1 MRIRDLYKIKGFP
14 YVTVILAIVSFV
26 LSCVVW
32 LKPELFDFLC
42 IETRPKYF
50 WQYFS
55 GCFIHSV
62 EPRWSMWI
70 HMGMNFMGLIPLG
83 IITEKVIG
91 TKNMF
96 WMFLGE
102 LAVTA
107 VVLQIVTLSN
117 PGQASGISSI
127 CYAFATV
134 AFYCVYKV
142 IKKKEVPC
150 VKQALFYYCVFECW
164 GMLQM
169 LIMMNPINAPMS
181 FAGHISGIVVGI
193 IAIILTSKTIQC
205 KIDG

>member
-1 MRIRDLYKIKGFP
+1 MRIRDLYRIKGFP
-14 YVTVILAIVSFV
+14 YITVILAIFSFV
-26 LSCVVW
+26 ASCVVW

-91 TKNMF
+91 TRNILLL
-96 WMFLGE
+96 FLGE
-102 LAVTA
+102 LVATA
-107 VVLQIVTLSN
+107 VLLQIVSLSN
-117 PGQASGISSI
+117 PGQASGISPI

-150 VKQALFYYCVFECW
+150 MKQLLFYYCIFEFW

-169 LIMMNPINAPMS
+169 LILQNPVNAPMS

-193 IAIILTSKTIQC
+193 IAIMLTSKTIHC
-205 KIDG
+205 KIGD

>member
-1 MRIRDLYKIKGFP
+1 MRIKDLYKIKGFP
-14 YVTVILAIVSFV
+14 YVTVILAIFSFV
-26 LSCVVW
+26 ASCVVW

-91 TKNMF
+91 TKKMF
-96 WMFLGE
+96 WLFLGE
-102 LAVTA
+102 LVVTA
-107 VVLQIVTLSN
+107 VVLQVVTLSN

-142 IKKKEVPC
+142 IKKKEAPC
-150 VKQALFYYCVFECW
+150 VKQALFYYCIFECW

>member
-14 YVTVILAIVSFV
+14 IVTVVLAVVSFI
-26 LSCVVW
+26 LSFVVW
-32 LKPELFDFLC
+32 LKPELFEYLC
-42 IETRPKYF
+42 IETRPQYF

-62 EPRWSMWI
+62 NPRWSMWI
-70 HMGMNFMGLIPLG
+70 HIGMNFMGLIPLG

-96 WMFLGE
+96 WLFLGE

-107 VVLQIVTLSN
+107 VVLQVVSLSN

-127 CYAFATV
+127 SYAFATV
-134 AFYCVYKV
+134 AFYCVYRV
-142 IKKKEVPC
+142 IKKKEASC
-150 VKQALFYYCVFECW
+150 VKQALFYYCVFEFW

-169 LIMMNPINAPMS
+169 LLLQNPMNAPMS
-181 FAGHISGIVVGI
+181 FAGHISGIVVGV
-193 IAIILTSKTIQC
+193 IAIMLTKRTIYSKIN
-205 KIDG
+205 G

>member
-1 MRIRDLYKIKGFP
+1 MRIRDLYGIKGFP
-14 YVTVILAIVSFV
+14 YVTVILSIFSFV

-32 LKPELFDFLC
+32 LNPELFDFLC

-50 WQYFS
+50 WQYFI

-91 TKNMF
+91 TKKMF
-96 WMFLGE
+96 WLFLGE
-102 LAVTA
+102 LVATA
-107 VVLQIVTLSN
+107 VILQLVTLSN
-117 PGQASGISSI
+117 PGKASGISSI
-127 CYAFATV
+127 SYAFATV

-142 IKKKEVPC
+142 IKKKEVSC
-150 VKQALFYYCVFECW
+150 LKQALFYYCVFEFW

-169 LIMMNPINAPMS
+169 LLLMNPVNAPMS

-193 IAIILTSKTIQC
+193 IAIILTEKTINY

>member
-1 MRIRDLYKIKGFP
+1 
-14 YVTVILAIVSFV
+14 
-26 LSCVVW
+26 
-32 LKPELFDFLC
+32 
-42 IETRPKYF
+42 
-50 WQYFS
+50 
-55 GCFIHSV
+55 
-62 EPRWSMWI
+62 
-70 HMGMNFMGLIPLG
+70 MGMNFMGLIPLG

-96 WMFLGE
+96 WLFLGE

-150 VKQALFYYCVFECW
+150 VKQAVFYYCVFECW

-193 IAIILTSKTIQC
+193 IAIILTAKTIHG
-205 KIDG
+205 KING

>member
-1 MRIRDLYKIKGFP
+1 MRIRDLYRIKGFP
-14 YVTVILAIVSFV
+14 FVTVILSIFSFV
-26 LSCVVW
+26 ISCVVW
-32 LKPELFDFLC
+32 LQPELFDFLC

-96 WMFLGE
+96 GLFLGE
-102 LAVTA
+102 LTVTA
-107 VVLQIVTLSN
+107 VVLQVVTLSN
-117 PGQASGISSI
+117 PGQVSGISSI
-127 CYAFATV
+127 SYAFATV

-142 IKKKEVPC
+142 IKKKEVSC
-150 VKQALFYYCVFECW
+150 LKQVLFYYCVFEFW

-169 LIMMNPINAPMS
+169 LILQNPINAPMS

-193 IAIILTSKTIQC
+193 VAIILTSKNIHC

>member
-1 MRIRDLYKIKGFP
+1 MRIKDLYKIKGFP
-14 YVTVILAIVSFV
+14 YVTVILAIFSFV
-26 LSCVVW
+26 ISCVVW
-32 LKPELFDFLC
+32 LKPELFNFLC

-62 EPRWSMWI
+62 TPRWSMWI
-70 HMGMNFMGLIPLG
+70 HMGMNFMGLIPFG

-91 TKNMF
+91 TRNTLLL
-96 WMFLGE
+96 FLGE
-102 LAVTA
+102 LVATA
-107 VVLQIVTLSN
+107 VLLQIVSLSN
-117 PGQASGISSI
+117 PGQASGISPI

-150 VKQALFYYCVFECW
+150 MKQLLFYYCIFEFW

-169 LIMMNPINAPMS
+169 LILQNPVNAPMS

-193 IAIILTSKTIQC
+193 IAIMLTSKTIHC
-205 KIDG
+205 KIGD

>member
-1 MRIRDLYKIKGFP
+1 MRIRDLYRIKGFP
-14 YVTVILAIVSFV
+14 VVTVVLAVISFV
-26 LSCVVW
+26 LSFVVW
-32 LKPELFDFLC
+32 LMPELYDYLC
-42 IETRPKYF
+42 IETRPQYF

-70 HMGMNFMGLIPLG
+70 HLGMNFMGLIPLG

-91 TKNMF
+91 TKNIF
-96 WMFLGE
+96 LLFLGE
-102 LAVTA
+102 LAATA
-107 VVLQIVTLSN
+107 VILQAVSLSN
-117 PGQASGISSI
+117 PGQASGISTIS
-127 CYAFATV
+127 YAFATV
-134 AFYCVYKV
+134 AFYCIYKV

-169 LIMMNPINAPMS
+169 FIMMNPINAPMS